1 MHQLLIKINTR
12 VSAFPI
18 VLYEPTKF
26 KNPMNAITEK
36 QNAARSARP
45 VAQRPPQF
53 ALLLASRSKLISNG

>member
-1 MHQLLIKINTR
+1 MHQLLIQINIR

-45 VAQRPPQF
+45 VA
-53 ALLLASRSKLISNG
+53 